1 MANNT
6 LILINELTLNNGT
19 LTEKGIFNLEAI
31 NNILD

>member
-1 MANNT
+1 MANGT
-6 LILINELTLNNGT
+6 LMIIDELTLNEGK